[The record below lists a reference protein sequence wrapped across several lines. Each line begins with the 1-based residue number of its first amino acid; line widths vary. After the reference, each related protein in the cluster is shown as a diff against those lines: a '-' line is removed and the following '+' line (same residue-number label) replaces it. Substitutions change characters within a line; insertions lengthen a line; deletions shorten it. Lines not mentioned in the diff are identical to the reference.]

1 MDATEFLIYWRV
13 IQKRWWLIALL
24 LSVTLAVIA
33 VTKLSEKPLYRSTT
47 RLQVVAAAPGE
58 ISLFGQFRAAASR
71 DEIIQAQAD
80 FIQTLYS
87 DTVAFTTIA
96 ATGLGIS
103 PFTLKSNISNSTDGA
118 FINITYAA
126 TSPEEAEKVLTTL
139 VDQTLATYRQL
150 QARPAT
156 VTREFLAGELAAA
169 DQQVSEAREAL
180 LKFKQRHNLA
190 DLDREIL
197 ATQDLLRSLRGQR
210 DAAQSQALQA
220 ATLVDFYQTQVDQA
234 TSNADE
240 ATKREATATA
250 NFWLG
255 QARSYG
261 DRLIEQQAL
270 AESTQIQIEQLNQQI
285 AAREAEL
292 ASYIGLQAELATLQE
307 RLNRAEGNLNFLY
320 GKQNEATLKENQ
332 ALKSGF
338 IQITNPVR
346 TSDRPFR
353 DSASRLLILGAVVSV
368 VAGLVLVFLLE
379 FIESVVKQAVSAN
392 DDEHVR
398 VAAD

>member
-1 MDATEFLIYWRV
+1 MDTTEFLVYWRV
-13 IQKRWWLIALL
+13 IRKRWWLIALL
-24 LSVTLAVIA
+24 LSVTVAIIGVSKA
-33 VTKLSEKPLYRSTT
+33 NEKPLYRSSA

-58 ISLFGQFRAAASR
+58 VSLFGQFRAAASR

-87 DTVAFTTIA
+87 DNVAFTTIA

-103 PFTLKSNISNSTDGA
+103 PMALKANIVNSTDGA
-118 FINITYAA
+118 FINVTYAA
-126 TSPEEAEKVLTTL
+126 VSPEEAEKVLATL
-139 VDQTLATYRQL
+139 IDQTLATYRQL

-156 VTREFLAGELAAA
+156 VTREFLTGELETA

-180 LKFKQRHNLA
+180 VKFKQRHNLA
-190 DLDREIL
+190 DLDREIF
-197 ATQDLLRSLRGQR
+197 ATQDVLRSLRSQR
-210 DAAQSQALQA
+210 DNAQSQALQA
-220 ATLVDFYQTQVDQA
+220 QALVDFYQAQVDAA
-234 TSNADE
+234 TNAADE

-250 NFWLG
+250 TFWLG
-255 QARSYG
+255 QGRAYG

-270 AESTQIQIEQLNQQI
+270 AESMQIQLEQLNQQI

-292 ASYIGLQAELATLQE
+292 ASYIGLQSELAGINE
-307 RLNRAEGNLNFLY
+307 RLARAESNFNFLY
-320 GKQNEATLKENQ
+320 GKQNEAILKENQ

-353 DSASRLLILGAVVSV
+353 SSASRLLILGAVVSI

-379 FIESVVKQAVSAN
+379 FIESIVKQAVPAG
-392 DDEHVR
+392 DDEHIH

>member
-1 MDATEFLIYWRV
+1 MDTTEFLVYWRV
-13 IQKRWWLIALL
+13 IRKRWWLIALL
-24 LSVTLAVIA
+24 LSVTLAVIG
-33 VTKLSEKPLYRSTT
+33 VSKVNEKPLYHSST

-58 ISLFGQFRAAASR
+58 VSLFEQFRAAASR
-71 DEIIQAQAD
+71 DEITQAQAD

-103 PFTLKSNISNSTDGA
+103 PPTLKANISNSTDGA
-118 FINITYAA
+118 FINVTYAA
-126 TSPEEAEKVLTTL
+126 ISPEEAEKVLTTL
-139 VDQTLATYRQL
+139 VDQTLTTYRQL

-156 VTREFLAGELAAA
+156 VTREFLTGELETA

-197 ATQDLLRSLRGQR
+197 ATQDALRSLRSQR
-210 DAAQSQALQA
+210 DNVQSQSLQA
-220 ATLVDFYQTQVDQA
+220 AALVDFYKTQMDAA
-234 TSNADE
+234 TNSAEE
-240 ATKREATATA
+240 ATRREASATAT
-250 NFWLG
+250 FWLG
-255 QARSYG
+255 QARNYG

-270 AESTQIQIEQLNQQI
+270 AESTQIQLDQLNQQI

-292 ASYIGLQAELATLQE
+292 ASYIGLQAELADIQE
-307 RLNRAEGNLNFLY
+307 RLARAEANFNFLY
-320 GKQNEATLKENQ
+320 GKQSEAILKENQ

-338 IQITNPVR
+338 IQVTNPVR

-353 DSASRLLILGAVVSV
+353 TSASRLLILGAVVSI
-368 VAGLVLVFLLE
+368 VAGLVLAFLLE
-379 FIESVVKQAVSAN
+379 FIESVVKQAMITS
-392 DDEHVR
+392 DDEHIH